1 MEPRNAREGGFTFIE
16 LVVALTVLAIGVVG
30 VIGVMTSS
38 IGVATR
44 TNERSR
50 AVALATRELERL
62 RAVPYSRLTVDAATV
77 RSVEVV
83 ENTTFTID
91 RAVTWVAKGPV
102 VTAYKQGTV
111 AVTWADAAG
120 AHTVDQVSYYY
131 PGGLGPAGATT
142 TTSPCSSVP
151 NVPTGL
157 TATAPA
163 APMGDTAVDL
173 AWTPATTSVAAERWI
188 VERSS
193 DGFVTSQRITSTH
206 PGASTALRVDGLAMG
221 TTYRFRVAASACGR
235 VSPWST
241 AAVGGTSGSAGP
253 TCEVGAPNVTPA
265 QVRMANN
272 GNAALSS
279 SPVVTV
285 NTAGTCSTL
294 TISYEHKAGTAA
306 RTQALTGSGGVLKA
320 TMSSTG
326 PWDVGVHAI
335 DLYAGADKKGTMLLT
350 VCAHNAAVC
359 G

>member
-1 MEPRNAREGGFTFIE
+1 MEPRNGRENGFTFVE
-16 LVVALTVLAIGVVG
+16 LVVALTVIAIGIVG

-38 IGVATR
+38 IGVATM

-62 RAVPYSRLTVDAATV
+62 RAVPYARLTVDAATV
-77 RSVEVV
+77 RTVEVV
-83 ENTTFTID
+83 ENTSFTID

-102 VTAYKQGTV
+102 SRAYKQGTV

-142 TTSPCSSVP
+142 TTSPCSSAP
-151 NVPTGL
+151 NAPTGL

-163 APMGDTAVDL
+163 APTGDTAIDL
-173 AWTPATTSVAAERWI
+173 AWTPATTSVPAERWI

-193 DGFVTSQRITSTH
+193 DGFVTSQRISSTH
-206 PGASTALRVDGLAMG
+206 PGASSSLRVDGLAMG
-221 TTYRFRVAASACGR
+221 TPYRFRVAASACGR
-235 VSPWST
+235 VSEWST
-241 AAVGGTSGSAGP
+241 AAGATSGSAAP

-272 GNAALSS
+272 GNASLSS

-285 NTAGTCSTL
+285 NTSGSCSAL
-294 TISYEHKAGTAA
+294 SISYEHKAGTPA

-320 TMSSTG
+320 TVSSSG
-326 PWDVGVHAI
+326 PWDVGVHAV
-335 DLYAGADKKGTMLLT
+335 DLYAGTTKKGTVLLT
-350 VCAHNAAVC
+350 VCAHNAGVC